1 MKEKCLQ
8 EVIYTLYLRP
18 LFLHSRIATLLAFYS
33 LIPSGKLKGFLLFFR
48 KYHVIILKSKGREAR

>member
-18 LFLHSRIATLLAFYS
+18 LFFIVELLIPLAFYP
-33 LIPSGKLKGFLLFFR
+33 LIPSGKLKGFLLFS
-48 KYHVIILKSKGREAR
+48 VNIML

>member
-18 LFLHSRIATLLAFYS
+18 LFLHSRIANS
-33 LIPSGKLKGFLLFFR
+33 LSILPSNPFRKTEGIFIIFR
-48 KYHVIILKSKGREAR
+48 KYHVIIFEK